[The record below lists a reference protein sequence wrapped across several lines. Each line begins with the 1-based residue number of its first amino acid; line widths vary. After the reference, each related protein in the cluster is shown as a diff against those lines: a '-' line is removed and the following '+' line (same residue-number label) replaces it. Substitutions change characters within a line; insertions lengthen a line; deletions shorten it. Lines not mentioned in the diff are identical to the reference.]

1 VVSVAQSLPDS
12 GELTAEIVAQWLA
25 GQSQQRSAKDIDRL
39 THAIA
44 LMQKIHAGETNT
56 DGMSRSLALLHT
68 AHIADSLKL
77 DTDTLLSIFL
87 SELPTRADFS
97 ADQIAEQF
105 GADVVTLIQQVARL
119 REISHRGAKTEAQN
133 IESLRRLLLEL
144 AGDVRVILIVLVKRL
159 RLMRYLKNTDAELQR
174 VIAHETRQVHAPLA
188 NRLGIWTVKWELEDL
203 CLRFLEPDHYKNL
216 AKQLDGKRLERE
228 SFVENFLCEL
238 SEICEEADIHADVMG
253 RPKHIFSIWNKM
265 RQKQLTFEQ
274 LFDVRAVRMLVE
286 TVAQCYEVLGL
297 VHSQWKPIAK
307 EFDDYIANPK
317 PNGYASL
324 HTAVIASDGKPVEIQ
339 IRTHQMHDHAERG
352 VAAHWM
358 YKEAKASDAAL
369 ESRVSMMRNWLSQ
382 EVTTHEADA
391 DEAEYEAQRIYV
403 LTPQNKVIELS
414 AGATPVDFAY
424 AVHSSVGDRC
434 RGAKINGQMA
444 TLTRKLQSGDVVE
457 IITAKQGGPSRDWLN
472 VSSGYVT
479 TSKAR
484 NRIKHW
490 FKQQDY
496 EEDLHE
502 GRAALDREC
511 HRTQIPKAELDQLA
525 KRFNFKNV
533 DDLYAAIGRGDVSA
547 IQVANTLQPK
557 THETDEEVDEKI
569 RKRTKKPAKPDSSS
583 GPVIVGGVNDLLTHV
598 ARCCKPV
605 PPDPVIGFIT
615 RGRGITVHHQNCRV
629 VDQIDE
635 ANRDRLID
643 VAWNAHSKQRRYV
656 VDILVEAYDRKGL
669 LRDITSVFTHADV
682 DVLAV
687 KTRSDKRHERA
698 KMRFSVEIAE
708 LAELERV
715 MSQLAQVPD
724 VQSVGRQV

>member
-1 VVSVAQSLPDS
+1 
-12 GELTAEIVAQWLA
+12 
-25 GQSQQRSAKDIDRL
+25 
-39 THAIA
+39 
-44 LMQKIHAGETNT
+44 
-56 DGMSRSLALLHT
+56 
-68 AHIADSLKL
+68 
-77 DTDTLLSIFL
+77 
-87 SELPTRADFS
+87 
-97 ADQIAEQF
+97 
-105 GADVVTLIQQVARL
+105 
-119 REISHRGAKTEAQN
+119 
-133 IESLRRLLLEL
+133 
-144 AGDVRVILIVLVKRL
+144 
-159 RLMRYLKNTDAELQR
+159 
-174 VIAHETRQVHAPLA
+174 
-188 NRLGIWTVKWELEDL
+188 
-203 CLRFLEPDHYKNL
+203 
-216 AKQLDGKRLERE
+216 
-228 SFVENFLCEL
+228 
-238 SEICEEADIHADVMG
+238 
-253 RPKHIFSIWNKM
+253 
-265 RQKQLTFEQ
+265 
-274 LFDVRAVRMLVE
+274 
-286 TVAQCYEVLGL
+286 
-297 VHSQWKPIAK
+297 
-307 EFDDYIANPK
+307 
-317 PNGYASL
+317 
-324 HTAVIASDGKPVEIQ
+324 
-339 IRTHQMHDHAERG
+339 MHDHAERG

-382 EVTTHEADA
+382 EVATHEVDA
-391 DEAEYEAQRIYV
+391 DEVEYEAQRIYV

-444 TLTRKLQSGDVVE
+444 TLTRKLESGDVVE

-490 FKQQDY
+490 FKLQDY

-511 HRTQIPKAELDQLA
+511 HRAQIPKVELDQLA

-557 THETDEEVDEKI
+557 VHETAEEVDEKI
-569 RKRTKKPAKPDSSS
+569 RKRTKKPAKPDGSS
-583 GPVIVGGVNDLLTHV
+583 GPVIVGGVNDLMTHV

-615 RGRGITVHHQNCRV
+615 RGRGITVHHQDCRV
-629 VDQIDE
+629 VDRIDVTD
-635 ANRDRLID
+635 RDRLID
-643 VAWNAHSKQRRYV
+643 VAWNAHSTQRHYV

-715 MSQLAQVPD
+715 MNQLAQVPD

>member
-1 VVSVAQSLPDS
+1 MVSVAHSLPDS
-12 GELTAEIVAQWLA
+12 GELTAEIVADWLA
-25 GQSQQRSAKDIDRL
+25 SQSQQRTVKDIDRL

-44 LMQKIHAGETNT
+44 LMQKIHAGEVNT
-56 DGMSRSLALLHT
+56 DGMSRPLALLHT
-68 AHIADSLKL
+68 AQIADSLKL
-77 DTDTLLSIFL
+77 DTDTILSIFL
-87 SELPTRADFS
+87 SELPTREDFS
-97 ADQIAEQF
+97 SEQIKKQF
-105 GADVVTLIQQVARL
+105 GSEVVTLIQQVSRL
-119 REISHRGAKTEAQN
+119 REISHRGAQTEAQN

-144 AGDVRVILIVLVKRL
+144 AGDVRVIMIVLVKRL
-159 RLMRYLKNTDAELQR
+159 RLMRFLKNTSADLQR
-174 VIAHETRQVHAPLA
+174 VIAYETRQVHAPLA
-188 NRLGIWTVKWELEDL
+188 NRLGVWTVKWELEDL
-203 CLRFLEPDHYKNL
+203 CLRFLEPEQYKNL
-216 AKQLDGKRLERE
+216 AKQLEGKRLERE
-228 SFVENFLCEL
+228 GFVQGFLSDLKSLCD
-238 SEICEEADIHADVMG
+238 EADIDADVMG

-265 RQKQLTFEQ
+265 RKKQLAFEQ
-274 LFDVRAVRMLVE
+274 LFDVRAVRVLVDS
-286 TVAQCYEVLGL
+286 VPRCYEVLGL

-324 HTAVIASDGKPVEIQ
+324 HTAVIADDGKPVEIQ

-358 YKEAKASDAAL
+358 YKEAKASDSAL
-369 ESRVSMMRNWLSQ
+369 EFRVALMRNWLSQ
-382 EVTTHEADA
+382 DADASETDA

-403 LTPQNKVIELS
+403 LTPQNKVIELP

-434 RGAKINGQMA
+434 RGAKINGHMA
-444 TLTRKLQSGDVVE
+444 TLTRKLHSGDVVE
-457 IITAKQGGPSRDWLN
+457 VITAKQGGPSRDWLN

-490 FKQQDY
+490 FKLQDY
-496 EEDLHE
+496 EEDVHE

-511 HRTQIPKAELDQLA
+511 HRTQIPKSELDQLA
-525 KRFNFKNV
+525 KRFNFKAI

-547 IQVANTLQPK
+547 IQVANSLQPK
-557 THETDEEVDEKI
+557 VVETAEEVDEKI
-569 RKRTKKPAKPDSSS
+569 RKRTKKPAKPISSS
-583 GPVIVGGVNDLLTHV
+583 GPVVVGGVNDLLTHV
-598 ARCCKPV
+598 AKCCKPV
-605 PPDPVIGFIT
+605 PPDPVVGFIT
-615 RGRGITVHHQNCRV
+615 RGRGITVHHQDCRV
-629 VDQIDE
+629 VNRIDE
-635 ANRDRLID
+635 SNQDRLID
-643 VAWNAHSKQRRYV
+643 VAWNAHSKQSRYV
-656 VDILVEAYDRKGL
+656 VDIVVEAYDRKGL

-698 KMRFSVEIAE
+698 KMRFSVEISE